1 MAAPTLGGGAAKGSG
16 RWKRSSRKPM
26 SDINVTPFV
35 DVMLV
40 LLIVFMVTAPLL
52 TVGVPVDLPKAQ
64 AKTLNASEEP
74 LVISVNATGELFL
87 QETKLTEE
95 QLVPRLNAITE
106 NKPDTRVYVRGDKAI
121 DYGRV
126 MQVMSLVNSAGYDRV
141 ALIAE
146 LPKENK

>member
-1 MAAPTLGGGAAKGSG
+1 MAAPTLGGSSTGSG

-87 QETKLTEE
+87 QETRVTEE

-146 LPKENK
+146 LPKEKK